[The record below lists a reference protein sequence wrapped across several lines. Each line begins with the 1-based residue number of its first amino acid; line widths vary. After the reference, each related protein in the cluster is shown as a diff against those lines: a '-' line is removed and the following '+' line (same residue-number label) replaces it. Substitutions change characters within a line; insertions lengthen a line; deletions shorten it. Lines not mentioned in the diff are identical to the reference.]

1 MGIKI
6 MLLHVG
12 LPKTGSTSL
21 QKWCHDNRDLLK
33 TGGVDYPATDPV
45 EPAPKHQF
53 VVSEMMSGVFKQFED
68 IVRHADQTKKLLL
81 STEGLTNHLYDF
93 PEESLARFR
102 AILDGWQVM
111 AFMVVRDA
119 EPWLKSLYKQHVL
132 NPPHAGYGYA
142 TELPLEEFGR
152 LPRVQRLLDHAS
164 LARAVQAKL
173 GANSVTVQR
182 FEQDWFGGFR
192 SWAGLHDIGGH
203 CDAPGHENT
212 SCADEVTEL
221 VRLINGMGLPPHA
234 RAHCLSTL
242 ATTLEN
248 DAHVRKTNLS
258 LLNNRAFY
266 SPMSDHEAGKSVW
279 AEVVA
284 ELVRATLPG
293 SPENRLARSI
303 DRPETA

>member
-1 MGIKI
+1 MGTKI

-33 TGGVDYPATDPV
+33 TGGVDYPASDPV
-45 EPAPKHQF
+45 EPARKHQF

-68 IVRHADQTKKLLL
+68 IVRNADQSKKLLL

-93 PEESLARFR
+93 PEASLARFR

-119 EPWLKSLYKQHVL
+119 APWLKSYHKQLVL
-132 NPPHAGYGYA
+132 NPPRAEYGYA

-152 LPRVQRLLDHAS
+152 LPRIQRLLDHAS
-164 LARAVQAKL
+164 LAREVQAKL
-173 GANSVTVQR
+173 GTNSVTVQR

-203 CDAPGHENT
+203 CDAPGHEHV

-221 VRLINGMGLPPHA
+221 VRLINGMGLSPQA
-234 RAHCLSTL
+234 RAHCLITL
-242 ATTLEN
+242 TTTLES

-258 LLNNRAFY
+258 HMSAFY
-266 SPMSDHEAGKSVW
+266 SPMSDHEAGKRVW
-279 AEVVA
+279 AEVSA

-303 DRPETA
+303 DQPETA